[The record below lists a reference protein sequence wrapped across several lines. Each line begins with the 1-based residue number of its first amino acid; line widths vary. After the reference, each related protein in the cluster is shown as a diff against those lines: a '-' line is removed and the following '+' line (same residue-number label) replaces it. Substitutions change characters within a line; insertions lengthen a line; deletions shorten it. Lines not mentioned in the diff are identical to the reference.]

1 MSKFITI
8 VLSAIVLASTQ
19 QLASAAD
26 NVSAGAIVQSIELPV
41 PSLRMDPAIAAEY
54 VGVYDLSNGDTLKIV
69 KRGMLFYASLG
80 TDDVRHRIVTAGKST
95 FVSVDKQLKIH
106 LERNDEGVASG
117 EVFIAVGANGLPV
130 MASLRR

>member
-54 VGVYDLSNGDTLKIV
+54 VGVYDLSNGDTLK
-69 KRGMLFYASLG
+69 SLG
-80 TDDVRHRIVTAGKST
+80 TDDVRHRLVTAGKST

-106 LERNDEGVASG
+106 LERDGEGVASG

>member
-80 TDDVRHRIVTAGKST
+80 TDDVRHRLVTAGKST

-106 LERNDEGVASG
+106 LERDGEGVASG